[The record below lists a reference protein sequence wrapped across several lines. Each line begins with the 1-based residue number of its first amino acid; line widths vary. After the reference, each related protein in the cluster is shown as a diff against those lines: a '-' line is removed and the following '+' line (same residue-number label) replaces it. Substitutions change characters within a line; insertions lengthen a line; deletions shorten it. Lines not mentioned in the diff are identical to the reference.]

1 MRAAMSNFAK
11 LLPGTKPV
19 TAMVHLKPLPGVR
32 LYDEAAVTKG
42 IVKGVACDPEAL
54 QAADV
59 NADDPESAMTS

>member
-1 MRAAMSNFAK
+1 
-11 LLPGTKPV
+11 
-19 TAMVHLKPLPGVR
+19 MVHLKPLPGVR

-59 NADDPESAMTS
+59 NADDPESASDLMRIVRASLG